1 MEENTKPGEVQIFH
15 LRVPADLADRID
27 QIAIQIGESM
37 GDKVSRSAATR
48 MLLKRGIDDYERRI
62 Q

>member
-1 MEENTKPGEVQIFH
+1 MEETEPGEVQIFH
-15 LRVPADLADRID
+15 LRVPADLAKQID
-27 QIAIQIGESM
+27 EFAAQMSVTV